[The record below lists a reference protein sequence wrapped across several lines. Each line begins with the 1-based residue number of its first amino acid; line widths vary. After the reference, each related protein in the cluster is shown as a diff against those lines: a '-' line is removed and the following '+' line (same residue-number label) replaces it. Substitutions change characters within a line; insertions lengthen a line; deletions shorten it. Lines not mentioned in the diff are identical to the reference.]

1 VAEAAFQS
9 VDVGED
15 AIQSSAALDASCHTS
30 LARATS
36 VHISAVP
43 PSGSHFSIAFAAKDD
58 CACICAA
65 ENVVRV
71 LVAETDALA
80 ATAPMPT
87 KVAVVLADV
96 DRIG

>member
-1 VAEAAFQS
+1 MPEA
-9 VDVGED
+9 
-15 AIQSSAALDASCHTS
+15 S
-30 LARATS
+30 LAS
-36 VHISAVP
+36 VHV
-43 PSGSHFSIAFAAKDD
+43 SGLGDFGVQMPEALGASVHVSGVGGVRSHFSMAFAAKDD

-96 DRIG
+96 NRIG

>member
-1 VAEAAFQS
+1 MPEALGA
-9 VDVGED
+9 
-15 AIQSSAALDASCHTS
+15 
-30 LARATS
+30 S
-36 VHISAVP
+36 VHVSGVP
-43 PSGSHFSIAFAAKDD
+43 ASGSHFSMAFAAKDD